1 MSSPLDP
8 NADSPRGR
16 NPPRVLPVFSMPGF
30 PPPPPRSSA
39 GRIVLVL
46 FLIASIGL
54 NVALLCGGL
63 FLKWIAGSDSG
74 DALLH
79 QRYLSGT
86 ADAAGH
92 VAVVRIDGPIVE
104 GQISFAN
111 KQIELAAEDSAVKAV
126 VVRIDSPGGS
136 ISASDDLHRRLS
148 QLRDGTTPKFQGKSP
163 GKKPLVVSMGGIAA
177 SGGYYIAM
185 PAAENAEPTAKKL
198 FAERTTITGSIGV
211 YASFVNA
218 EELTKKYGVG
228 MELIK
233 AGAVKGSGSLF
244 YKMTPQERQPWA
256 DMVEQAYRQ
265 FISIVEAGRP
275 NLKGKLTE
283 DLFSPKTISVF
294 DDRGNV
300 VKDDTGQAKT
310 TTYTRQRADGGVF
323 TADEALQWGLIDAI
337 GTLDDA
343 VAEAARQA
351 NLTTYKAVTYDR
363 PLTLLGLFGGGPQD
377 TAGNRSRLAEVFGP
391 RIWYLV
397 PGGELSVIAPAL
409 GRMR

>member
-1 MSSPLDP
+1 
-8 NADSPRGR
+8 
-16 NPPRVLPVFSMPGF
+16 MPSY
-30 PPPPPRSSA
+30 PPPPPRSGA
-39 GRIVLVL
+39 GRVLLVL

-54 NVALLCGGL
+54 NVFLLCGGF
-63 FLKWIAGSDSG
+63 FLKWIAGGDSTDG
-74 DALLH
+74 PLH

-86 ADAAGH
+86 ASAASH
-92 VAVVRIDGPIVE
+92 VAVIRIDGPIVE
-104 GQISFAN
+104 GQLSFAN

-148 QLRDGTTPKFQGKSP
+148 QLRDGTTPRAQGKSP
-163 GKKPLVVSMGGIAA
+163 VKKPLVVSMGGIAA

-185 PAAENAEPTAKKL
+185 PAFESADPTAKKL

-211 YASFVNA
+211 YASFINA
-218 EELTKKYGVG
+218 EELTKKYGIG

-275 NLKGKLTE
+275 SLKGKLTE
-283 DLFSPKTISVF
+283 DLFPPKTISVF

-300 VKDDTGQAKT
+300 VKDDTGQPKT

-323 TADEALQWGLIDAI
+323 TAEEARKWGLIDEI

-351 NLTTYKAVTYDR
+351 SLTTFKAITYDR
-363 PLTLLGLFGGGPQD
+363 PLTLMGLFSGAPQD
-377 TAGNRSRLAEVFGP
+377 SSDDRSRLAEVFGP

>member
-1 MSSPLDP
+1 MSYPTDPGSPVP
-8 NADSPRGR
+8 PST
-16 NPPRVLPVFSMPGF
+16 PPRVLPVFSMPSY
-30 PPPPPRSSA
+30 PPPPPRSGA
-39 GRIVLVL
+39 GRVLLVL
-46 FLIASIGL
+46 FLIASMGL
-54 NVALLCGGL
+54 NIFLLCGGF
-63 FLKWIAGSDSG
+63 FLKWVAGSDSG
-74 DALLH
+74 DGPLH
-79 QRYLSGT
+79 ERFHSGT
-86 ADAAGH
+86 PTATSQ
-92 VAVVRIDGPIVE
+92 VAVIRIDGPILE
-104 GQISFAN
+104 GQLGYVN
-111 KQIELAAEDSAVKAV
+111 KQIELAAADSAVQAV

-148 QLRDGTTPKFQGKSP
+148 HLRDGTTPKFQGRSAL
-163 GKKPLVVSMGGIAA
+163 KKPLVVSMGGMAA

-185 PAAENAEPTAKKL
+185 PAAEGASPNTKKL

-211 YASFVNA
+211 YASFINA

-275 NLKGKLTE
+275 SLKDKLTE
-283 DLFSPKTISVF
+283 DLFAPKTISVF

-300 VKDDTGQAKT
+300 VKDDNGQAKT

-323 TADEALQWGLIDAI
+323 TAEEALKWGLIDAI

-351 NLTTYKAVTYDR
+351 NLATYKAITYDR
-363 PLTLLGLFGGGPQD
+363 PLTLMGLFGGTPQD
-377 TAGNRSRLAEVFGP
+377 SFDDRSRLAELFGP

-397 PGGELSVIAPAL
+397 PGGELSIIAPAL